1 MRKLSFTI
9 LTLLTV
15 VALLAGCGPQATE
28 PPAEE
33 PTEPP
38 AAEPTEPPAEEE
50 FAAGMVT
57 DVGGI
62 DDASFNATS
71 WAGMEMAEEE
81 LGVTVNFLESQQ
93 QTDYAPN
100 ITQFLEQD
108 YNVIVTVGFL
118 LADATYTFAS
128 ENPDTNFAIVDF
140 GWAPGMWDAEQNPPL
155 DNLQG
160 LLFSTDQ
167 AAFVA
172 GYLAAGMS
180 ETGAVGT
187 FGGLEIPTVTIFMDA
202 YAAGVEYYNEQHGT
216 DVEVLGLDLFV
227 GNFEST
233 DDGRR
238 AGEDLIAEGA
248 DIIMPV
254 AGPVGLGTAAAVQ
267 ANPGTMLIGVDTD
280 WCISAPEYCE
290 VTLTS
295 VEKGMDV
302 AVFTAVQQ
310 AYNGNFQGGTN
321 YVGTL
326 ANDGVRISPFHELD
340 DEVSDDLKA
349 ELDEV
354 RQGIIDG
361 EIDTGADLGIDSEEA
376 VAPEDVDPLI
386 IGTTDSVT
394 DLDPANS
401 YDFHTWEIHHNTM
414 DTLLHYIPGTTELEP
429 GLAESYEVSD
439 DGLEYTFKLRE
450 GLSFPDGE
458 PFNADA
464 VVWSINRVM
473 RLEGDPSWLVTSFV
487 DNIEALD
494 EYTVKVTLQNPVGFF
509 PLVVATQP
517 WSVVS
522 PECYPEDDFDI
533 DSTCGGIGPYL
544 IKSWER
550 DVEMDLV
557 ANPDY
562 YNPPAYPHVLVR
574 YFSDST
580 AMRLALEAGD
590 IDMAWKTLTPSDYA
604 DFEGMEDYNLIEG
617 PGAYIRYIC
626 FNATAEPFD
635 DPTVRQA
642 ISLAIDRDQI
652 SGVVYQ
658 GTHENLYSM
667 VPMGMSGHIDA
678 FPERDLE
685 EARALLAEAGFDED
699 NPLVMDF
706 WWTPSHYGPT
716 EGDVAS
722 AMKQALEETGVIEV
736 NLQSAEWATYTDYF
750 GPGTMPVFLLG
761 WYPDYLDPDNY
772 LWSFAHS
779 DASEDLG
786 IFYSNEEMDSLLL
799 QAQTETD
806 PDVREELYAEIQE
819 LWTTE
824 APTIPFTQGQLLV
837 VTQPG
842 VEGIELDPTMFLHYF
857 TLTK

>member
-1 MRKLSFTI
+1 ML
-9 LTLLTV
+9 
-15 VALLAGCGPQATE
+15 VACGPRATE
-28 PPAEE
+28 AP

-50 FAAGMVT
+50 VFQVGQVT

-62 DDASFNATS
+62 DDASFNQTA
-71 WAGMEMAEEE
+71 WAGMETAEEE
-81 LGVTVNFLESQQ
+81 LGVEVAYLESQQ

-100 ITQFLEQD
+100 ITQFIDQGYEM
-108 YNVIVTVGFL
+108 IVTVGFL
-118 LADATYTFAS
+118 LTDDTFTFAQ
-128 ENPDTNFAIVDF
+128 ENPDVYFAGIDQF
-140 GWAPGMWDAEQNPPL
+140 YEETLP
-155 DNLQG
+155 NL
-160 LLFSTDQ
+160 LTLSFATDE
-167 AAFVA
+167 AAFLA
-172 GYLAAGMS
+172 GYLAAGMT
-180 ETGAVGT
+180 ETGKVGT
-187 FGGLEIPTVTIFMDA
+187 FGGIEIPPVTIFMVG
-202 YAAGVEYYNEQHGT
+202 YENGVKYYNEQHGT
-216 DVEVLGLDLFV
+216 NVEVLGTDFFV

-254 AGPVGLGTAAAVQ
+254 AGPVGIGTAAAVQ
-267 ANPGTMLIGVDTD
+267 DNPGTMLIGVDTD
-280 WCISAPEYCE
+280 WCVSSPEYCD

-295 VEKGMDV
+295 VMKRMDKTV
-302 AVFTAVQQ
+302 PIAIEQ
-310 AYNGNFQGGTN
+310 ALEGTFEGG
-321 YVGTL
+321 VLEGTL
-326 ANDGVRISPFHELD
+326 ENAGVGLAPLNEFED
-340 DEVSDDLKA
+340 DVPADLKA

-354 RQGIIDG
+354 KAGVISG
-361 EIDTGADLGIDSEEA
+361 EISTGWPVGVEEEA
-376 VAPEDVDPLI
+376 VAPEEVEPLV

-401 YDFHTWEIHHNTM
+401 YDFHTWEIQHNTM

-450 GLSFPDGE
+450 GLTFPDGV

-473 RLEGDPSWLVTSFV
+473 RLEGDPSFLATSFV
-487 DNIEALD
+487 DTIEAVD
-494 EYTVKVTLQNPVGFF
+494 EYTVKVTLQRPVGFF
-509 PLVVATQP
+509 PLIVATGP
-517 WSVVS
+517 WSIVS

-544 IKSWER
+544 INSWER

-562 YNPPAYPHVLVR
+562 YKQPEYPHILVR
-574 YFSDST
+574 YFADST

-590 IDMAWKTLTPSDYA
+590 IDMAWKTLTPSDYS
-604 DFEGMEDYNLIEG
+604 DFEDNPDYNLITG

-626 FNATAEPFD
+626 FNTTTEPFD
-635 DPTVRQA
+635 NPTVRQA
-642 ISLAIDRDQI
+642 ISLAIDRDPI
-652 SGVVYQ
+652 SQVVYQ

-667 VPMGMSGHIDA
+667 VPMGMAGHIDA

-685 EARALLAEAGFDED
+685 QAKALLAEAGFDEG

-772 LWSFAHS
+772 LWSFAHT

-786 IFYSNEEMDSLLL
+786 IFYSNEEMDSLLVE
-799 QAQTETD
+799 AQTETD
-806 PDVREELYAEIQE
+806 PAVREELYADIQE
-819 LWTTE
+819 LWTE
-824 APTIPFTQGQLLV
+824 EVPTIPFTQGQLLV
-837 VTQPG
+837 VTQPE
-842 VEGIELDPTMFLHYF
+842 VEGVKLDPTMYMHYF

>member
-1 MRKLSFTI
+1 
-9 LTLLTV
+9 
-15 VALLAGCGPQATE
+15 
-28 PPAEE
+28 
-33 PTEPP
+33 
-38 AAEPTEPPAEEE
+38 
-50 FAAGMVT
+50 MVT

-62 DDASFNATS
+62 DDKSFNAS
-71 WAGMEMAEEE
+71 GWAGMQRAEDD
-81 LGVTVNFLESQQ
+81 LGIEVAYLESQQ
-93 QTDYAPN
+93 QTDYAAN
-100 ITQFLEQD
+100 ITQFLDQD
-108 YNVIVTVGFL
+108 YGIIITVGFL
-118 LADATYTFAS
+118 LGDDTATFA
-128 ENPDTNFAIVDF
+128 EQNPDTPFAIVDF
-140 GWAPGMWDAEQNPPL
+140 AYDPVIPNVL
-155 DNLQG
+155 G
-160 LLFSTDQ
+160 LTFATDE
-167 AAFVA
+167 AAFLA
-172 GYLAAGMS
+172 GYAAAGMS
-180 ETGAVGT
+180 ETGKVGT
-187 FGGLEIPTVTIFMDA
+187 FGGIEIPPVTIFMVGFEN
-202 YAAGVEYYNEQHGT
+202 GVEYYNEMHGT
-216 DVEVLGLDLFV
+216 DVEVLGMNLFT

-238 AGEDLIAEGA
+238 FAEDLMAEGA

-254 AGPVGLGTAAAVQ
+254 AGPVGLGTAAAIQ
-267 ANPGTMLIGVDTD
+267 ENPGTMLVGVDTD
-280 WCISAPEYCE
+280 WCVSAPEYCD

-295 VEKGMDV
+295 VMKNIDV
-302 AVFTAVQQ
+302 AVYTAVEQ
-310 AYNGNFQGGTN
+310 AYEGTFEGGF

-326 ANDGVRISPFHELD
+326 ANDGVGLAPFNEFD
-340 DEVSDDLKA
+340 DDVPADLKA
-349 ELDEV
+349 ELDDLQAALIAGDVSTGWGVAEEPPAEEV
-354 RQGIIDG
+354 PPA
-361 EIDTGADLGIDSEEA
+361 EVE
-376 VAPEDVDPLI
+376 PLI

-450 GLSFPDGE
+450 GLVFPDGV
-458 PFNADA
+458 PFNAEA
-464 VVWSINRVM
+464 AAWSINRVM
-473 RLEGDPSWLVTSFV
+473 RLEGDPSWLATSFV
-487 DNIEALD
+487 DSVEAVD
-494 EYTVKVTLQNPVGFF
+494 EYMFKVTLQNPVGFF

-517 WSVVS
+517 WSFVS

-544 IKSWER
+544 INSWER

-562 YNPPAYPHVLVR
+562 YAPPAYPHILVR
-574 YFSDST
+574 YFADAT

-590 IDMAWKTLTPSDYA
+590 IDIATKSLTPSDYTDLEA
-604 DFEGMEDYNLIEG
+604 NPDFNVITG

-626 FNATAEPFD
+626 FNATTEPFD
-635 DPTVRQA
+635 NPIVRQA
-642 ISLAIDRDQI
+642 ISLAIDRDPI
-652 SGVVYQ
+652 SQVVFQ

-678 FPERDLE
+678 FPERDLDQ
-685 EARALLAEAGFDED
+685 ARALLAEAGFDEG

-722 AMKQALEETGVIEV
+722 SMKQALEETGVIQV

-750 GPGTMPVFLLG
+750 GPGTMPTFLLG

-786 IFYSNEEMDSLLL
+786 IFYSNEEMDALLL
-799 QAQTETD
+799 AAQTETD
-806 PDVREELYAEIQE
+806 PAVRTELYAEIQE

-837 VTQPG
+837 VAQPA
-842 VEGIELDPTMFLHYF
+842 VEGIILDPTMTNHYF
-857 TLTK
+857 TMMK